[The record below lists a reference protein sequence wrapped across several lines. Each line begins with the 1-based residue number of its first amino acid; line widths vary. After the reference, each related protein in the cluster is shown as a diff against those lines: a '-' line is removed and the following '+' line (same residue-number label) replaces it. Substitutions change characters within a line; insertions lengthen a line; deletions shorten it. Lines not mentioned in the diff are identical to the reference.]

1 MLCISKFRKRLFST
15 WCLGP
20 SYDQILATPLTV
32 REFPI
37 AISLKKRVYVQVEKI
52 CKRLFSTW
60 CLGPSYDQ
68 ILATPLTVGEFPI
81 AISLK
86 KRVYVQ
92 VEKQEGVTR

>member
-1 MLCISKFRKRLFST
+1 
-15 WCLGP
+15 
-20 SYDQILATPLTV
+20 V

-92 VEKQEGVTR
+92 AEKQEGLQDEAMPLNVGEFPTTISLKK